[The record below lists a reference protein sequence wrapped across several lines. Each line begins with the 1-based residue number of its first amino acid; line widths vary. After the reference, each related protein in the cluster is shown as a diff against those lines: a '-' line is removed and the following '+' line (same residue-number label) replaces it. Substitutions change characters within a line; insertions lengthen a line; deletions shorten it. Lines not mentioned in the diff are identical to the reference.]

1 MPNFWSASTTQ
12 EVLGLASS
20 IFNSFSGLVV
30 FAVGLGLAFLILSF
44 IVDRFL

>member
-12 EVLGLASS
+12 DVLALAGS
-20 IFNSFSGLVV
+20 IFGSFSGLVV
-30 FAVGLGLAFLILSF
+30 FAVGLGLALLILGF